1 MQQRRATV
9 NCMSDMRQNQPRY
22 KNMTQMGTQG
32 TSWMQY
38 LTAAELARDDSH
50 ERIFDTKMTALDD
63 FDGTKATVQPINLVP
78 FVKMSTVNSNVV
90 LLKQTATDFRRKIVK
105 VFEEKKNE

>member
-1 MQQRRATV
+1 
-9 NCMSDMRQNQPRY
+9 
-22 KNMTQMGTQG
+22 
-32 TSWMQY
+32 
-38 LTAAELARDDSH
+38 
-50 ERIFDTKMTALDD
+50 MTALDD